1 MASRSPLFDTTMH
14 LRSRWIRADYGAGAF
29 AVGAVSAYVVGRSS
43 FAGRPISSPHAAA
56 EIGFSGLVAPQSV
69 TLDREQVWLLADR
82 LERKPDG
89 DYRRNAGRMPRIA
102 SHIDGAL
109 PWGLGE
115 EAARR
120 IVEGFSR
127 WIVETYGVAVEFA
140 AHHKE
145 KPFDHAHFVVGT
157 RSLEERSFGKKVRAF
172 NGVAQHHADRKA
184 GQAITHER
192 QDGTVKHVSS
202 AMDQIRAKWADLI
215 SAEIGCSI
223 DHRSYERRGLA
234 IEPVPRV
241 RRGEIEFQKRQ
252 ESHTGVGPAWRK
264 DRRRRIAERSQLR
277 PDVGDGPAA
286 KHEVT
291 RDGYMSLP
299 IETSSHEKE
308 RLQHK
313 ASKRTREGEIAD
325 RWIELLRAHVD
336 PRPSTMSRA
345 ESDERGRRFEDAED
359 AYAKSVLGST
369 QEATA
374 TSWAAKAD
382 LIRVAHRQRRDAL
395 AGEQIK
401 HDLALRYRQRSALL
415 LITRLKESNAALAL
429 NRLVEA
435 ARAFIEQGKRLVE
448 AHDQQW
454 LQLFA
459 SQKAA
464 WRDALHDHARAIG
477 AQSVSSTQ
485 TPNVGLIILE
495 PPKRSDVGDSLVS
508 TRHVARD
515 ARMPPLIAPSSHGIQ
530 HCQHKVSKRTREGEI
545 VDRWIEQLRMH
556 VDRRPSTLYMAASN
570 DRARRFDDAED
581 AYAEHMLGSMRK
593 ATVTSWAIKAA
604 LVRVA
609 HRQQRDT
616 LTREQN
622 DQDLALRHRHRGA
635 LMLIAR
641 LKVSNASLALNRLVE
656 AARTFVEQGKRLMEA
671 HDQQW
676 LQLYASQKA
685 AWRHALHEHASV
697 VDAKQ
702 LPSTQTP
709 MRAPTAAATAASTTR
724 NHRRSEPLEQQVA
737 TSWLRQLRSQLGEPR
752 SSQRGQWR
760 EHAIEADNLRI
771 AQVHRDI
778 RADVRG
784 AVKRSDTAAEPN
796 DARFDSMVERV
807 CSRWD
812 ERLREVLARQR
823 LAREEML
830 AAQEGED
837 RRFRARQHTI
847 LDLVERVIA
856 ADALHGMLRLIQA
869 AKHLASETRIL
880 LENQGQDW
888 LALLDAQRQ
897 QWPKPKRLSEK
908 SKATPELAG
917 TGHGIV
923 EGGAATAR
931 VAPTTVPPMEVTA
944 APLEDE
950 FAKPTP
956 PVVRRP
962 EQTWIV
968 EELAD
973 WLLLRNHRSQQK
985 NSAMAAFL
993 GERVEVFDARTNARR
1008 NAFVE
1013 GTQTLGYSTSG
1024 PQAPRSPKEIFHDPI
1039 VQGDAELLALVRA
1052 IAVRPAK
1059 TTAVH
1064 PLQRP
1069 VGPASMPKREG
1080 RKNEA

>member
-14 LRSRWIRADYGAGAF
+14 LRSRWIRADYAAGAF

-102 SHIDGAL
+102 SHIEGAL

-157 RSLEERSFGKKVRAF
+157 RSLEESSFGKKVRAF
-172 NGVAQHHADRKA
+172 NGVAQQHADRKA
-184 GQAITHER
+184 GQAISHER
-192 QDGTVKHVSS
+192 QDGTVKRVSS

-215 SAEIGCSI
+215 SAEIGRSI

-252 ESHTGVGPAWRK
+252 ESRTGVGPAWRK

-277 PDVGDGPAA
+277 PDVGDGSAA

-291 RDGYMSLP
+291 RDGHISLP

-313 ASKRTREGEIAD
+313 ASKRTREGEIVD

-336 PRPSTMSRA
+336 RRPSTMSRA

-359 AYAKSVLGST
+359 AYAESVLGST

-382 LIRVAHRQRRDAL
+382 LIRVGHRQRRDAL
-395 AGEQIK
+395 ASEQIK

-415 LITRLKESNAALAL
+415 LIVRLKESNAALAL

-435 ARAFIEQGKRLVE
+435 ARAFIEQGKRLAE

-464 WRDALHDHARAIG
+464 WRDALHDHARAIA
-477 AQSVSSTQ
+477 AQGVSSTQ
-485 TPNVGLIILE
+485 TPNVGLTISE
-495 PPKRSDVGDSLVS
+495 PPERSNVGDSLVS
-508 TRHVARD
+508 TSHLARD
-515 ARMPPLIAPSSHGIQ
+515 ARMPPLVAPPSHGME

-556 VDRRPSTLYMAASN
+556 VDRRPSTLSMAASN
-570 DRARRFDDAED
+570 DRARRFDNAED
-581 AYAEHMLGSMRK
+581 AHAEHMLGPTRK
-593 ATVTSWAIKAA
+593 ATATSWAIKAA

-616 LTREQN
+616 LTREQI

-641 LKVSNASLALNRLVE
+641 LKESNASLALNRLVE
-656 AARTFVEQGKRLMEA
+656 AARTFVEQGKRLVEA

-685 AWRHALHEHASV
+685 AWRHSLHEHASAI
-697 VDAKQ
+697 DAKQ
-702 LPSTQTP
+702 VPPIQTP
-709 MRAPTAAATAASTTR
+709 MNAQTAAASASTTR
-724 NHRRSEPLEQQVA
+724 NLRQSEPLEKQVA
-737 TSWLRQLRSQLGEPR
+737 TSWLRQLRRQLGEPR
-752 SSQRGQWR
+752 SIQRGQWR
-760 EHAIEADNLRI
+760 ERAIESDNLRI

-778 RADVRG
+778 RTDALS
-784 AVKRSDTAAEPN
+784 AVDRSITAAGPN
-796 DARFDSMVERV
+796 DPRFDSMVERL
-807 CSRWD
+807 CARWD
-812 ERLREVLARQR
+812 ERLREVLISQR
-823 LAREEML
+823 RAREEML
-830 AAQEGED
+830 ASQEREE
-837 RRFRARQHTI
+837 RLHLVRQRTI
-847 LDLVERVIA
+847 LDLIERLIA
-856 ADALHGMLRLIQA
+856 ADALHAMLRLIQA
-869 AKHLASETRIL
+869 AKRLASETRTL
-880 LENQGQDW
+880 LEQQGQDW

-923 EGGAATAR
+923 EGSAATAR
-931 VAPTTVPPMEVTA
+931 IAPTTVPPKEVTA

-950 FAKPTP
+950 LGKPTP
-956 PVVRRP
+956 PVARRP
-962 EQTWIV
+962 EQIRIV

-993 GERVEVFDARTNARR
+993 GERAEVFDARTNARR

-1013 GTQTLGYSTSG
+1013 ATQTLGYSASR
-1024 PQAPRSPKEIFHDPI
+1024 PQAPRSPKEVFHDPI

-1052 IAVRPAK
+1052 IAVRPPK
-1059 TTAVH
+1059 TTVVH

>member
-1 MASRSPLFDTTMH
+1 MASPSPLFDTTMH
-14 LRSRWIRADYGAGAF
+14 LRSRWIRADYAAGAF

-69 TLDREQVWLLADR
+69 TLDREQVWLLADQM
-82 LERKPDG
+82 ERKPDG

-157 RSLEERSFGKKVRAF
+157 RSLEESSFGKKVRAF

-184 GQAITHER
+184 GHAITHER

-215 SAEIGCSI
+215 SAEIGRSI

-252 ESHTGVGPAWRK
+252 ESRTGVGPAWRK

-277 PDVGDGPAA
+277 PDVGDGPTA
-286 KHEVT
+286 KHEVM
-291 RDGYMSLP
+291 RDGHMSLP

-308 RLQHK
+308 RRRHK

-325 RWIELLRAHVD
+325 RWIEMLRAHLDRRQSPV
-336 PRPSTMSRA
+336 SRA
-345 ESDERGRRFEDAED
+345 ESDERGHRFDDAED
-359 AYAKSVLGST
+359 AYAKSLLGPT
-369 QEATA
+369 REAT
-374 TSWAAKAD
+374 TRSWAAKAA
-382 LIRVAHRQRRDAL
+382 LTRVAHQEQRHTLTR
-395 AGEQIK
+395 EQINQ
-401 HDLALRYRQRSALL
+401 DLALRHRQRSALM
-415 LITRLKESNAALAL
+415 LIARLKESNAALAL
-429 NRLVEA
+429 RRLVEA
-435 ARAFIEQGKRLVE
+435 ARAFVEQGKLLVE

-464 WRDALHDHARAIG
+464 WRDALHEH
-477 AQSVSSTQ
+477 VSS
-485 TPNVGLIILE
+485 I
-495 PPKRSDVGDSLVS
+495 
-508 TRHVARD
+508 
-515 ARMPPLIAPSSHGIQ
+515 
-530 HCQHKVSKRTREGEI
+530 
-545 VDRWIEQLRMH
+545 
-556 VDRRPSTLYMAASN
+556 
-570 DRARRFDDAED
+570 
-581 AYAEHMLGSMRK
+581 
-593 ATVTSWAIKAA
+593 
-604 LVRVA
+604 
-609 HRQQRDT
+609 
-616 LTREQN
+616 
-622 DQDLALRHRHRGA
+622 
-635 LMLIAR
+635 
-641 LKVSNASLALNRLVE
+641 
-656 AARTFVEQGKRLMEA
+656 
-671 HDQQW
+671 
-676 LQLYASQKA
+676 
-685 AWRHALHEHASV
+685 
-697 VDAKQ
+697 DAKQ
-702 LPSTQTP
+702 APSTQTP
-709 MRAPTAAATAASTTR
+709 MHAPTAAAAASTTR
-724 NHRRSEPLEQQVA
+724 NHRPSKPLEEQVA
-737 TSWLRQLRSQLGEPR
+737 TTWLRQLRSQLGEARPI
-752 SSQRGQWR
+752 QRGQWIER
-760 EHAIEADNLRI
+760 AIESDNLRI

-778 RADVRG
+778 RTDALS
-784 AVKRSDTAAEPN
+784 AVDRSTTAAGPN
-796 DARFDSMVERV
+796 DPRFDSMVERL
-807 CSRWD
+807 CARWD
-812 ERLREVLARQR
+812 ERLREVLISQR
-823 LAREEML
+823 RAREEML
-830 AAQEGED
+830 ASQEREE
-837 RRFRARQHTI
+837 RLHLVRQRTI
-847 LDLVERVIA
+847 LVLIERLIA
-856 ADALHGMLRLIQA
+856 ADALHAMLRLIHA
-869 AKHLASETRIL
+869 AKRLASETRTL
-880 LENQGQDW
+880 LEKQGQDW

-897 QWPKPKRLSEK
+897 QWPKPKLLSEK

-923 EGGAATAR
+923 EGSAATAR
-931 VAPTTVPPMEVTA
+931 VAPTTVPPKA
-944 APLEDE
+944 APASLVKDKS
-950 FAKPTP
+950 ATP
-956 PVVRRP
+956 MGPANRSSEHIR
-962 EQTWIV
+962 IV

-973 WLLLRNHRSQQK
+973 WLLLRNPRSQQK

-1008 NAFVE
+1008 DAFVE
-1013 GTQTLGYSTSG
+1013 ATQTLGYSASR

-1052 IAVRPAK
+1052 IAVRPPK